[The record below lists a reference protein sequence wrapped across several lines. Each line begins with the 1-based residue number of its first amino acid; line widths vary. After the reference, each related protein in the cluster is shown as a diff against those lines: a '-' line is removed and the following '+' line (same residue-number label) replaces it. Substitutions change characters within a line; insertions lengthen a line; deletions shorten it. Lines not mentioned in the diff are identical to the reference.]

1 MSDRSSISTSIK
13 STKEYNMKT
22 IFAAVFLIAMTGCSS
37 MGMSGSSS
45 AGTSGRSD
53 MQMGKTESRGNNSV
67 IDQSGNLTQYHGG

>member
-1 MSDRSSISTSIK
+1 MSDRSNISTSIK

-22 IFAAVFLIAMTGCSS
+22 ILAAVFLIAMTGCSS

-53 MQMGKTESRGNNSV
+53 MQMGKTESKGNNAV